1 MKLAFSITL
10 LFSFGYTSAFHTPFA
25 SRPILM
31 STATKTTLL
40 PQPHHTTTFKADT
53 NTKLL
58 MSSEEKDKEEDDGP
72 ISDELSKLIGKRASL
87 TSKKTTESNPTPSAS
102 QLSDEEYIDPSTAS
116 LYEGKSGMDIFEMPD
131 FQNARP
137 LKKSREMED
146 KKRGG
151 DTNNDGK
158 NDGEDGEFYVDFQA
172 EFDDE
177 NDFHVPNR
185 IGFST
190 RDWGDVDA
198 GFKAGK
204 KLKKK
209 EIKRGKFLAGDLQVC
224 IIISTWYYVLFH
236 EPSILLIGMMVPCS
250 YHSLSFVAYT

>member
-1 MKLAFSITL
+1 
-10 LFSFGYTSAFHTPFA
+10 
-25 SRPILM
+25 
-31 STATKTTLL
+31 
-40 PQPHHTTTFKADT
+40 
-53 NTKLL
+53 